1 MPKSIVLKHDTSA
14 NWAKA
19 VNFVPKQGEVIIYD
33 DMDPPF
39 KVGDGVHTVNELPFT
54 HQMSWNEFPTKKG
67 EETE

>member
-54 HQMSWNEFPTKKG
+54 H
-67 EETE
+67 